1 MVQLASGDQ
10 LFIQSY
16 QFKGENPG
24 KKVYLQSNLHGAE
37 ISGNAVIQDL
47 INFLITLDKTQLTGE
62 ILLVPVCNPLGV
74 NQRSHYFSSGR
85 YNLYDGKDWN
95 RIFWDYEKTGADIS
109 QFAQDNQD
117 LEQDEIQAKYR
128 QTILNQFYQ
137 LAKLIRSYP
146 GVSYNNYYRYQ
157 LQNLALDAD
166 YLIDLH
172 SSTNNALDYLYCFH
186 SREASAN
193 AFLLDTGILMNDYD
207 GDAFDEAFMKP
218 WLALE
223 NELAKLG
230 KNIRFE
236 IESWTLELG
245 SGLEMNPESVQKG
258 IRGIK
263 NYLVTKGLL
272 SIKDFPLASNPN
284 HQIHLT
290 PKHKIQRYHS
300 PGGGMIEFYVKLGE
314 TIYKNQ
320 KLYTI
325 LSFNKI
331 GELPQIREI
340 FAEGDGLI
348 FDITKN
354 HSVNQWDYVLGV
366 MPS

>member
-1 MVQLASGDQ
+1 
-10 LFIQSY
+10 
-16 QFKGENPG
+16 
-24 KKVYLQSNLHGAE
+24 
-37 ISGNAVIQDL
+37 
-47 INFLITLDKTQLTGE
+47 
-62 ILLVPVCNPLGV
+62 
-74 NQRSHYFSSGR
+74 
-85 YNLYDGKDWN
+85 
-95 RIFWDYEKTGADIS
+95 
-109 QFAQDNQD
+109 
-117 LEQDEIQAKYR
+117 
-128 QTILNQFYQ
+128 
-137 LAKLIRSYP
+137 
-146 GVSYNNYYRYQ
+146 
-157 LQNLALDAD
+157 
-166 YLIDLH
+166 
-172 SSTNNALDYLYCFH
+172 
-186 SREASAN
+186 
-193 AFLLDTGILMNDYD
+193 MNDYD

-263 NYLVTKGLL
+263 NYLATKGLL

-290 PKHKIQRYHS
+290 PKDKIQRYYS
-300 PGGGMIEFYVKLGE
+300 FAGGMIKFYVKLGE